1 MMKAILRAVVVLI
14 LLVAI
19 GSCTKDVIDTTGDL
33 VGIVSDS
40 QTGEPLSGAS
50 VSLTPLGKTSST
62 GSDGRFE
69 FNAIEAG
76 LYKIQ
81 VNKDDYQ
88 SNTKE
93 VTVMAAETTQ
103 ADIQLKPLS
112 PVLTVSPGSLDF
124 GPSAT
129 TLTLNITNSGQ
140 STLKWQISEDAQW
153 LSCLPTSGN
162 TTVTEQSSVVV
173 SVDRTELSRGN
184 YSQTIAITSNGGVL

>member
-112 PVLTVSPGSLDF
+112 PVLTVSFEVFVFGSHHETDIH
-124 GPSAT
+124 A
-129 TLTLNITNSGQ
+129 
-140 STLKWQISEDAQW
+140 
-153 LSCLPTSGN
+153 
-162 TTVTEQSSVVV
+162 
-173 SVDRTELSRGN
+173 
-184 YSQTIAITSNGGVL
+184 

>member
-162 TTVTEQSSVVV
+162 TTVT
-173 SVDRTELSRGN
+173 
-184 YSQTIAITSNGGVL
+184 

>member
-112 PVLTVSPGSLDF
+112 PVLTVSPGSLDL
-124 GPSAT
+124 GHLPQRLRLIS
-129 TLTLNITNSGQ
+129 
-140 STLKWQISEDAQW
+140 QIAGRA
-153 LSCLPTSGN
+153 L
-162 TTVTEQSSVVV
+162 
-173 SVDRTELSRGN
+173 
-184 YSQTIAITSNGGVL
+184 